1 MHIEDGLNILD
12 EMLDSSWSLPLS
24 GGRCVI
30 DVEHARDIIDQIRM
44 NLPVE
49 IQQAEALLAQQKEMI
64 AEANLQAEEIIRKAE
79 ERSRVLLAQD
89 EAVKAAQQKASQI
102 LNQAQTQSREMRLA
116 TQKFADNILVESE
129 KSLTQSLEKV
139 QTTRKALR
147 KTGSKTE

>member
-64 AEANLQAEEIIRKAE
+64 SEANLQAEEIIRKAE

-147 KTGSKTE
+147 KTGSKSE